1 MNASPG
7 QPHKLPDYWRW
18 VLTWGAV
25 SRGELDRQEEARGDV
40 FRAACAGAGLVGE
53 VGQERPGGAWTG
65 LWLPSESLPWE
76 LGGVGGICSDS
87 TPGKKKIKDQRS
99 DWERGQQRALFPWTR
114 GKTRSGPLGDRLR
127 NWSTS

>member
-7 QPHKLPDYWRW
+7 QPHNLPDYWRW

-87 TPGKKKIKDQRS
+87 RPGKKNQRPEVRLGA
-99 DWERGQQRALFPWTR
+99 WPAEGAVPLNQR
-114 GKTRSGPLGDRLR
+114 
-127 NWSTS
+127 